1 MMSYSKPYSNSLVAG
16 ENFSNL
22 KKCAIINILYFDLS
36 KSPRMHTKYQ
46 VLEIDDHDKFTDH
59 LEIHVLELS
68 KLDAYNRSIESELL
82 INWAEFLSLGNE
94 DELMTLKDRT
104 DLPEAV
110 QKAIEEYERIKDD
123 PNLRME
129 ALNRQIAILDYIQ
142 RWDDARA
149 EGLAEGKAEGKAEG
163 IEEGIILVAR
173 NFKQQGLDYNAIAK
187 ATGLTLEFIERL

>member
-22 KKCAIINILYFDLS
+22 KKCAIINIVYFELS

-46 VLEIDDHDKFTDH
+46 VLEIEDHEKFTDH

-149 EGLAEGKAEGKAEG
+149 EGKAKG

>member
-1 MMSYSKPYSNSLVAG
+1 
-16 ENFSNL
+16 
-22 KKCAIINILYFDLS
+22 
-36 KSPRMHTKYQ
+36 
-46 VLEIDDHDKFTDH
+46 
-59 LEIHVLELS
+59 
-68 KLDAYNRSIESELL
+68 
-82 INWAEFLSLGNE
+82 
-94 DELMTLKDRT
+94 MTLKDRT

-149 EGLAEGKAEGKAEG
+149 EGLAEGKAEG

-187 ATGLTLEFIERL
+187 ATGLSLESIEKL

>member
-1 MMSYSKPYSNSLVAG
+1 METSCGIVPDAPCAPQHLL
-16 ENFSNL
+16 FS
-22 KKCAIINILYFDLS
+22 
-36 KSPRMHTKYQ
+36 
-46 VLEIDDHDKFTDH
+46 DH
-59 LEIHVLELS
+59 LEIHMIELP
-68 KLDAYNRSIESELL
+68 KIEGDNRSIESELL

-123 PNLRME
+123 PNLQME

-142 RWDDARA
+142 RWDVARA
-149 EGLAEGKAEGKAEG
+149 EGLAEGLAEGKAEG

-187 ATGLTLEFIERL
+187 ATGLTLEFIEKL